1 LLPSGAV
8 VGYVQPMRSLPVLFL
23 FALAAPVSAAPLF
36 LSILPPGQD
45 GLVPQSGSPGPH
57 VGDQIAPYRDL
68 IPAAPLRKEADLL
81 RFFHDASIPPPAT
94 PERVEQPRAGVTISR
109 DAAGVPHVQGAT
121 RGDVLFGA
129 GYVTAE
135 DRLFLTDV
143 FRHVGRGRLSEF
155 LGGVL
160 GLDATL
166 AMDRGLYATAG
177 YSEAELQA
185 QIDGFPAKY
194 PQFPEIVDD
203 LNQFTAGM
211 NAYIA
216 EARMNPAK
224 MPKEYTAFNVPLDDW
239 LVRDVVPITVLFAA
253 TFGNGGGGEHLNA
266 VLRQALEGR
275 YGTTT
280 GDALWADL
288 REANDPEAPVTTTM
302 SFPYLG
308 GGTIDPAA
316 VAIPDA
322 GSLTT
327 MDPLAALAD
336 VRRAFAF
343 PPTESNFLGVAPK
356 RAKGGNPIGVMG
368 PQTGYRAPEV
378 LIELALEGGGIDVRG
393 ATFPGLPYV
402 ALGHTP
408 HYAWSATSGESDLA
422 DVRVEKLCDPGGSP
436 NGGTLFQG
444 VCRAIQT
451 RVDTWMAGGKTVTAT
466 VERTPH
472 GNIFAHATVNG
483 APVALVAERS
493 NFMREIESAP
503 WLAMLNADAAHTPE
517 DFRTIGGFLNQTF
530 NLLYVS
536 ATDLAYYHSG
546 LFPIRAAGVDPDL
559 PSWGTGEW
567 EWQGVLSNE
576 RHPFEVNSKRGFFD
590 SWNNKPA
597 PDWRA
602 ADSNYAYGPVHRVL
616 MLETRLDHLVRHR
629 TDPIGVVNA
638 MADAATVDLRGATL
652 LPEAL
657 PLARTEGSVR
667 RPAALLRRWLGK
679 GAHRLDKN
687 GDGKYDD
694 DAAVALMDAWYPK
707 LVHAVF
713 DGQLGGLYDLIP
725 IGLDDAPGSHVGSA
739 YQEGYYGYLLR
750 VLRQVRRKKG
760 IRYAVLRCA
769 DGTKNGCGSAVASS
783 LAAAVAELNGKF
795 GSMDKWHADP
805 KQDEIQYALG
815 GLPAQPPMPWQN
827 RPTFQQVVQ
836 IR

>member
-1 LLPSGAV
+1 MRLRVAFV
-8 VGYVQPMRSLPVLFL
+8 VV
-23 FALAAPVSAAPLF
+23 ALAVPCEAAPLF

-45 GLVPQSGSPGPH
+45 GLVPQTGAPGPH
-57 VGDQIAPYRDL
+57 VGDQVAPYRDL
-68 IPAAPLRKEADLL
+68 IPAAPVKRESDLL
-81 RFFHDASIPPPAT
+81 RYFHDASIAPPAT
-94 PERVEQPRAGVTISR
+94 PERVETPRAGVTISR

-121 RGDVLFGA
+121 RGDVFFGA
-129 GYVTAE
+129 GYATAE

-155 LGGVL
+155 LGGIL

-166 AMDRGLYATAG
+166 AMDRDLYATAG

-185 QIDGFPAKY
+185 QIDAFPTTY
-194 PQFPEIVDD
+194 PQFPEIVND
-203 LNQFTAGM
+203 LNEFTAGM
-211 NAYIA
+211 NAFIA
-216 EARMNPAK
+216 EARTNPAK
-224 MPKEYTAFNVPLDDW
+224 MPKEYAAFGVTLEDW
-239 LVRDVVPITVLFAA
+239 IVRDVVPITVLFAA
-253 TFGNGGGGEHLNA
+253 TFGNGGGGEHRNA

-275 YGTTT
+275 YGVAT

-302 SFPYLG
+302 SFPYST
-308 GGTIDPAA
+308 GGTVDPAA

-322 GSLTT
+322 GSITT
-327 MDPLAALAD
+327 KDPIAALAD

-343 PPTESNFLGVAPK
+343 PPAMSNFLGIAPK

-368 PQTGYRAPEV
+368 PQTGYRGPEV

-393 ATFPGLPYV
+393 ATFPGLPYI

-408 HYAWSATSGESDLA
+408 HYAWSATSGGSDLS
-422 DVRVEKLCDPGGSP
+422 DVRVEKLCDPQGGP
-436 NGGTLFQG
+436 AGGGTLFHGACQP
-444 VCRAIQT
+444 IQT
-451 RVDTWMAGGKTVTAT
+451 RIDTWMAGGKTATAT

-472 GNIFAHATVNG
+472 GNIFARATVNG

-546 LFPIRAAGVDPDL
+546 RFPIRAAGVDPDF

-567 EWQGVLSNE
+567 EWQGVLAND
-576 RHPFEVNSKRGFFD
+576 RHPFDVNPKRGFFD

-602 ADSNYAYGPVHRVL
+602 ADSNYSYGPVYRVL
-616 MLETRLDHLVRHR
+616 MLETRLARLVRHR
-629 TDPIGVVNA
+629 TDPVGVVNA
-638 MADAATVDLRGATL
+638 MADAATVDLRGATV

-657 PLARTEGSVR
+657 PLARTAHAVR
-667 RPAALLRRWLGK
+667 RPAALLRRWLAK
-679 GAHRLDKN
+679 GAHRLDRN

-713 DGQLGGLYDLIP
+713 DPQLGGLYDAIP
-725 IGLDDAPGSHVGSA
+725 IGFDDAPTSHVGSA

-760 IRYAVLRCA
+760 VRYTVLHCA
-769 DGTKNGCGSAVASS
+769 DGTKSGCTSAVASS
-783 LAAAVAELNGKF
+783 LAAAVAELNATF

-805 KQDEIQYALG
+805 KHDEIQFALG
-815 GLPAQPPMPWQN
+815 GLAAQPAMPWQN